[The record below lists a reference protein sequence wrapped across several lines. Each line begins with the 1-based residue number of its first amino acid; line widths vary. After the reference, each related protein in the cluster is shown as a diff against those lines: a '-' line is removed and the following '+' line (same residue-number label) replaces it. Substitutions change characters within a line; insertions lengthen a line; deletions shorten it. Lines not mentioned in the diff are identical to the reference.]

1 MNEELP
7 ARPKLE
13 LCRQL
18 RYGRWVSKQTQ
29 EALAAELETTQARIS
44 SWEAGRSLPQLRT
57 LPRLLRAL
65 RVECL
70 MFRLDGCI
78 ISVFK
83 QRTPESTGNV
93 NE

>member
-65 RVECL
+65 GL
-70 MFRLDGCI
+70 DSIMFELDGCMVG
-78 ISVFK
+78 VFRK
-83 QRTPESTGNV
+83 RH
-93 NE
+93 